1 MKRFLLFVLF
11 AAVLNHGFSQ
21 YNGSEIGIDATF
33 HASQGGTNSGTFG
46 FGLKYGLKYGDYVI
60 AGPSVRYQ
68 RAWTNNTMTGQS
80 SSFNIYGG
88 GAFLHAR
95 FYNALFIG
103 AEFEMLKS
111 PYSTTGF
118 LTTGSSTWCPIL
130 FVGGGF
136 SREFNGKVRLN
147 LGIMY
152 DVINSLKSPF
162 RSSYFIKSYDQN
174 GNVVR
179 IFPVIYRLALFIP
192 LPYKGAVE
200 TTEEDEE
207 Y

>member
-1 MKRFLLFVLF
+1 MKYFMLLAFGL
-11 AAVLNHGFSQ
+11 AVLNPAHSQ
-21 YNGSEIGIDATF
+21 YNGSEIGLDATF
-33 HASQGGTNSGTFG
+33 HASTGGTNSGTFG

-68 RAWTNNTMTGQS
+68 RAWTNNTLTGQN

-95 FYNALFIG
+95 FYNAIFIG
-103 AEFEMLKS
+103 AEFELLKS
-111 PYSTTGF
+111 PYSSTGF

-136 SREFNGKVRLN
+136 SMEFNKKVRLN

-162 RSSYFIKSYDQN
+162 RSSYFLKSYDQN

-179 IFPVIYRLALFIP
+179 IFPVIYRIALFIP
-192 LPYKGAVE
+192 LPYKGAAE
-200 TTEEDEE
+200 DTEENEE